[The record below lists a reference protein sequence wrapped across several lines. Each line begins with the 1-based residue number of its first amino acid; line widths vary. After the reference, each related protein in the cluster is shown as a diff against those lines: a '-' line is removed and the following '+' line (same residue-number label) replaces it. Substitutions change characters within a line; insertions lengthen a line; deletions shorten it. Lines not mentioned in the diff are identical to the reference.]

1 MDPNYTAGH
10 DDWPTAKRE
19 AYEQRPHF
27 QEVRVKKPARQG
39 SPFLRSFG
47 GTLMVAGMAWGAY
60 VFIAHGASQSV
71 FQSPGP
77 VLTCVAGIVCSLLAK
92 LF

>member
-1 MDPNYTAGH
+1 MTPKYQA
-10 DDWPTAKRE
+10 DDWPTTERE

-27 QEVRVKKPARQG
+27 QEVPIKKRSRAG
-39 SPFLRSFG
+39 NPFLRSLG
-47 GTLMVAGMAWGAY
+47 GTLMVAGIAWGAY
-60 VFIAHGASQSV
+60 VVITHGASQSV

-77 VLTCVAGIVCSLLAK
+77 VLTCAAGILCSLFAK